1 MINTDLPREFDP
13 LLFQIHRQDAGALQF
28 GQLRNELSH
37 QTQAQHRDRFT
48 QSDLRNSNAIEGD
61 AAQGGETRVFEW
73 DVFWLGHDQI
83 HADQN
88 RLTVSGAFYPIGHV
102 ITNLQVSNGVMFV
115 HYNAGAGVAQHCIF
129 AELGFNLIK
138 GASRTLHFK
147 NVPNFC
153 ELRRIVGDSAQH
165 SFLMNASGFRSAADQ
180 RVERPDEDVARN
192 DDWIGY
198 FIDNDL
204 LKALLDPPTGGT
216 PPIAFAFATED
227 PSSGLPLT
235 VLTYIRHESDNAS
248 SRTSANEAKR
258 DTQGYEEAREGNTSK
273 KLQPIW

>member
-13 LLFQIHRQDAGALQF
+13 LLFQIHSQDAGALQL
-28 GQLRNELSH
+28 GQLRDELSH
-37 QTQAQHRDRFT
+37 QTQTQNSDRFT
-48 QSDLRNSNAIEGD
+48 QSDLRNSNAIECD
-61 AAQGGETRVFEW
+61 AAQRGEARVFKR
-73 DVFWLGHDQI
+73 DVFWHRHDQI
-83 HADQN
+83 HADQKS
-88 RLTVSGAFYPIGHV
+88 LTVPGAFSPVSHAV
-102 ITNLQVSNGVMFV
+102 TNLQVSDGVMLV
-115 HYNAGAGVAQHCIF
+115 HDNAGAGVPQHGVF

-147 NVPNFC
+147 NVPNLC